1 MDKKYYEKDFV
12 ATQIAEIEYVRSPYY
27 ELAAQKQMT
36 AEEVHAELDE
46 FGMKMGMIDPS
57 IQIMMAAGP
66 TPENVSFT
74 RYADEVES
82 IESEKHIFQQPRG
95 EPFRRSVGGELF
107 KMQKNAQFWN
117 DLRRS
122 KDYIADTFF
131 PPVSLKSSTLIASF
145 MDDHRWVSEEG
156 EEYEQ
161 WRDEFINTTAKR
173 LSYEEVIEL
182 GMYLHFTADFKDK
195 FVWRAFEQAALD
207 NLHFYDLKNICQ
219 LEWISSS
226 HKPKHTSARFDN
238 LLLNT
243 VIQKIDQGLE
253 SREDYHNVMQG
264 FRNKK
269 NIDVHLKMQ
278 RLLIDKK
285 DFFNPREEGKEK
297 EWALNMVN
305 LFYSFVSNKKR
316 QFGIYARYAKEEVDE
331 ILAHYE
337 DDFCEAAQHLDAEG
351 ITKLAQVMYL
361 LKSGR
366 YENIWWRIENRVHE
380 LAEVKGALDD
390 YHISNI
396 IRSFS
401 RSQENLMSG
410 SDKLFVHLEPLVL

>member
-1 MDKKYYEKDFV
+1 M
-12 ATQIAEIEYVRSPYY
+12 
-27 ELAAQKQMT
+27 
-36 AEEVHAELDE
+36 
-46 FGMKMGMIDPS
+46 
-57 IQIMMAAGP
+57 
-66 TPENVSFT
+66 
-74 RYADEVES
+74 
-82 IESEKHIFQQPRG
+82 
-95 EPFRRSVGGELF
+95 
-107 KMQKNAQFWN
+107 
-117 DLRRS
+117 
-122 KDYIADTFF
+122 
-131 PPVSLKSSTLIASF
+131 
-145 MDDHRWVSEEG
+145 
-156 EEYEQ
+156 
-161 WRDEFINTTAKR
+161 
-173 LSYEEVIEL
+173 
-182 GMYLHFTADFKDK
+182 
-195 FVWRAFEQAALD
+195 D
-207 NLHFYDLKNICQ
+207 NLHFYELKHICQ

-226 HKPKHTSARFDN
+226 HKPKHTTARFDN

-243 VIQKIDQGLE
+243 VIQKIDAGLE
-253 SREDYHNVMQG
+253 SREDYHNIMQG

-285 DFFNPREEGKEK
+285 DFFNPKHEGKEK

-305 LFYSFVSNKKR
+305 LFYSFVSNKKK

-366 YENIWWRIENRVHE
+366 YENIWWRIENRVHD

-410 SDKLFVHLEPLVL
+410 SDKLFVHLEPLIINQINNFNSRDLSHVMYGYSIRDCGNPELYKAIDKRVEDLLDQGEVFDYPTCHNMLYYLMFKDSLNEKIWKGVVDSAVAQDDVLPIVYYKAFKFSKFYL